1 MFKTLVLLSLCLAAY
16 ENPCYVFNDLQTQI
30 REGNI
35 EKKEAKTQFKSIVP
49 QLKQYFTDN
58 GGVETPRENWI
69 FPVQGYNHLS
79 IGGYGKGYI
88 SKGYDYFDGN
98 KSTAHPAHDI
108 FIRDI
113 NQDDTDDKTGNLVN
127 VRSMSCG
134 VVVAVVNDWQP
145 ESELRGGK
153 SVMIYDPVSHGL
165 FAYAHHSFV
174 FSGVGDIVRVG
185 DVIGTVGRTG
195 KNAYAAK
202 SPTHLHISYM
212 KIGADTLPRPENIY
226 TDLLRAGKNAG

>member
-1 MFKTLVLLSLCLAAY
+1 MLQILICLSLHFCLY
-16 ENPCYVFNDLQTQI
+16 DNPCYIFNDLQSQI
-30 REGNI
+30 REGFI
-35 EKKEAKTQFKSIVP
+35 QKQEAKTQFKQLVP
-49 QLKQYFTDN
+49 QLKQYFIDN
-58 GGVETPRENWI
+58 GGVEVPRENWF
-69 FPVQGYNHLS
+69 FPVQGYNHVS
-79 IGGYGKGYI
+79 IGGNGRGYI
-88 SKGYDYFDGN
+88 AKGYDYFDGN

-108 FIRDI
+108 FIK
-113 NQDDTDDKTGNLVN
+113 DDNHDDADDRTETLVN

-153 SVMIYDPVSHGL
+153 SVMIYDPVTNAL

-174 FSGVGDIVRVG
+174 FSGVGDIVRAG

-195 KNAYAAK
+195 KSAYAAK

-226 TDLLRAGKNAG
+226 TDLVRAGKNSH